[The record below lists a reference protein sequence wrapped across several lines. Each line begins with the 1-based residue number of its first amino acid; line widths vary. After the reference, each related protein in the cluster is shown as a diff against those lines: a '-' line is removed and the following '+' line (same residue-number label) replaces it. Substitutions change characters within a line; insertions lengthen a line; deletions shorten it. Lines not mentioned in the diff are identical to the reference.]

1 MFQGIYPSEPSP
13 RRRYVLVAELAV
25 PRDPHLH
32 FTTFENSVFVQK
44 RTFENYLDK
53 CLVSK
58 AALSIMAQSCLW
70 SSQIAAKKIDCWC

>member
-44 RTFENYLDK
+44 RTFEKLPG
-53 CLVSK
+53 
-58 AALSIMAQSCLW
+58 
-70 SSQIAAKKIDCWC
+70 